1 MNWPLGDGPDF
12 RGVYDLAA
20 NSILFYERSERRGRR
35 TAPVGVT
42 SPDDPEVTD
51 LIGENRQKA
60 LIEAAGILE
69 GAGTPFD
76 HQAYLD
82 ARQTPVFFGSA
93 INDFGV
99 EPFLHALLKLAP
111 PPAPR
116 RAGARTV
123 APTDTDFS
131 GFVFKI
137 QANMNPRHRDR
148 VAFLRICSGRLEKD
162 MQVWNSRL
170 GEQIR
175 LSRVYRFFGRDRET
189 VPEAFP
195 GDVVGIVLPG
205 RIAIGDTLGDDK
217 RVSYPAIEQFP
228 PEQFAYLR
236 PSEGRHKR
244 FDDAVAQL
252 AEEGLLQAFMPT
264 HGQRFPIIGVIGAL
278 QLDVIASRMGTEYG
292 IPCVVDRLPHVAAR
306 WPVVPPGETLIVP
319 TMGVL
324 QAVDRQ
330 ERPVLVFESDWAL
343 RYTAEKNPKVDFK
356 NTV

>member
-1 MNWPLGDGPDF
+1 
-12 RGVYDLAA
+12 
-20 NSILFYERSERRGRR
+20 LFYERSERRGRR
-35 TAPVGVT
+35 TAPVGVS
-42 SPDDPEVTD
+42 SPDDPEVAE
-51 LIGENRQKA
+51 LIGVERQRA
-60 LIEAAGILE
+60 LIEAAGILA

-82 ARQTPVFFGSA
+82 ARQTPVYFGSA

-99 EPFLHALLKLAP
+99 EPFLKALLKLAP

-123 APTDTDFS
+123 VPTDPVFS
-131 GFVFKI
+131 GFVFKV

-162 MQVWNSRL
+162 MQVWNARL
-170 GEQIR
+170 GEEIR

-205 RIAIGDTLGDDK
+205 RIAIGDTLGRDK
-217 RVSYPAIEQFP
+217 SLAFPPIEQFP

-236 PSEGRHKR
+236 PAEGRHKR
-244 FDDAVAQL
+244 FDEAVTQL
-252 AEEGLLQAFMPT
+252 SEEGLLQAFMPT
-264 HGQRFPIIGVIGAL
+264 VGQRVPIVGVIGAL
-278 QLDVIASRMGTEYG
+278 QLDVIAARMSTEYN
-292 IPCVVDRLPHVAAR
+292 IPCVVDRLPHIAAR
-306 WPVVPPGETLIVP
+306 WPIVPAGESLTVP

-324 QAVDRQ
+324 DAVDRHGRQ
-330 ERPVLVFESDWAL
+330 VLVFESEWAL
-343 RYTAEKNPKVDFK
+343 RYTAEKNPRVDFR
-356 NTV
+356 NTT